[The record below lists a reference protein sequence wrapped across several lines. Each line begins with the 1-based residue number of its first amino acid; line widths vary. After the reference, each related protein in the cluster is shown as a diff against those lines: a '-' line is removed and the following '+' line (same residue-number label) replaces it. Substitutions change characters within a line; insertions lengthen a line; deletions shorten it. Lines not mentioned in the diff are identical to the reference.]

1 MAVKTLDGTV
11 CYIAIHVYTP
21 GIRLNA
27 STSSHDNVTKRC
39 KRQPNICLKD
49 PDVIFFFWNPKQV
62 NDITYLLKSL
72 MITNFLLFIEV
83 LYGQCM
89 TKQEKKK
96 EIAL

>member
-49 PDVIFFFWNPKQV
+49 PDVIFFFFETPNKW
-62 NDITYLLKSL
+62 
-72 MITNFLLFIEV
+72 
-83 LYGQCM
+83 M
-89 TKQEKKK
+89 TSP
-96 EIAL
+96 IC